1 MRIIFS
7 GGGTGGHIFPA
18 IAIANEFKKI
28 RTDVKILFVGA
39 KGKLEEK
46 IVPENNFELK
56 TVNITGLNKSIKGIL
71 KLPFKI
77 LGSLNKCRKILNEFQ
92 PDVVVGTGGFAS
104 APLIYSAVKK
114 HIPSLIQEGNSYPGK
129 VTRFLAPKVNKVVV
143 SFSDTIKYLKRKDNV
158 IMISHPVRLSLKKTG
173 REEANKHFNLDPANK
188 TIFIF
193 GGSQGSMAINNCV
206 KNILK
211 DISGKKINVLWQT
224 GKDDFEETLNLARL
238 FKNVSVKDFIK
249 EIDIAYSAADLV
261 ICRAGVSSI
270 TELAYLNK
278 PSILIP
284 FPAAAEN
291 HQEKNARSLEKENA
305 CVVILQNEIE
315 VKLFDNIINLIND
328 SDRLSSLGEN
338 ISSFSDI
345 NSAEKI
351 AKEILKLV
359 K

>member
-18 IAIANEFKKI
+18 IAIANEFRKMK
-28 RTDVKILFVGA
+28 TDAKILFVGA

-71 KLPFKI
+71 RLPFKI

-114 HIPSLIQEGNSYPGK
+114 HIPALIQEGNSYPGK
-129 VTRFLAPKVNKVVV
+129 VTRFFAPKVNKVVV
-143 SFSDTIKYLKRKDNV
+143 SFSDTINYLKRKDNV
-158 IMISHPVRLSLKKTG
+158 IKISHPVRLTLKKTG
-173 REEANKHFNLDPANK
+173 REEANKYFNLDTSNQ

-193 GGSQGSMAINNCV
+193 GGSQGSMAINNCL

-211 DISGKKINVLWQT
+211 DITKRKINVLWQT
-224 GKDDFEETLNLARL
+224 GNTDFEEIWN
-238 FKNVSVKDFIK
+238 FSKHFENVSVHEFIK
-249 EIDIAYSAADLV
+249 EMDFAYSAADLV

-270 TELAYLNK
+270 MELAFLNK
-278 PSILIP
+278 PAILVP

-315 VKLFDNIINLIND
+315 IKLFDNIINLIND
-328 SDRLSSLGEN
+328 SDKLNSLGKN

-345 NSAEKI
+345 NSAKKI
-351 AKEILKLV
+351 AEEILKLV